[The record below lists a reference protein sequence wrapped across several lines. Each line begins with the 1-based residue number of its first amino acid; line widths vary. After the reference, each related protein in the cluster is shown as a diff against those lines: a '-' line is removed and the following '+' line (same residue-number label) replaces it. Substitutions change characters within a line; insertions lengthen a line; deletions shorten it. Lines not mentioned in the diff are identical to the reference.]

1 MWENQINIIWLTSMD
16 KFINLYHNYWNVMIL
31 KGHISREE
39 IYPGAK

>member
-1 MWENQINIIWLTSMD
+1 MGENKISIVWLTSM

-39 IYPGAK
+39 IYQRSK